1 MSESNRSRSLWR
13 HRDFMKLWTAQ
24 TISQFG
30 TQVTLLALPLAAV
43 LVLDASPFQ
52 VGLLTTLEYLP
63 FLLVGLPAGV
73 WVDRLPRRPILI
85 AGDVLRAV
93 TLASVPIAYLLDA
106 LSMRQLYVVALVTG
120 IGTVFFDIADQAFLP
135 SLVGRDR
142 LVQAN
147 GRLEMSRSGAQLAG
161 PGIAGFLVEWVRA
174 PMAIALDAI
183 SYVFSA
189 FFLAAILST
198 KGRPAVAEGNR
209 RSMRSEIGEGLR
221 YVFRHRLLLPIAAC
235 TSTSNL
241 FGSMLLAVLI
251 LFAVR
256 ELGLSPGEIGII
268 FAIGNGGFLLGAVA
282 AAPLAKL
289 LDLGRAIIAC
299 AIVFGASNLLIPL
312 ASPSTA
318 APLLVGAMFLMGF
331 GGTAYNV
338 NQVSLRQA
346 ITPERMLG
354 RMNATMRFLVWGT
367 MPIGAFVGGILGNA
381 IGLRPTVWVAAI
393 GGTLAF
399 IPPLLSPVRRLERV
413 PDIEPEPGAVASPP
427 QPIQMPSD
435 VAAP

>member
-1 MSESNRSRSLWR
+1 MSERRPSSSLWR
-13 HRDFMKLWTAQ
+13 NRNFLKLWTAQ

-43 LVLDASPFQ
+43 LVLDATPFQ

-85 AGDVLRAV
+85 AGDVLRAL
-93 TLASVPIAYLLDA
+93 TLGSVPIAYQLDA
-106 LSMRQLYVVALVTG
+106 LSVTQLYVVAFLTG

-147 GRLEMSRSGAQLAG
+147 GRLEMTRSGAQLAG
-161 PGIAGFLVEWVRA
+161 PGIAGFLIEWVRA
-174 PMAIALDAI
+174 PMAIALDAM
-183 SYVFSA
+183 SYVLSS
-189 FFLAAILST
+189 FFLAAIPRT
-198 KGRPAVAEGNR
+198 KRPTPTAGAGR
-209 RSMRSEIGEGLR
+209 RSMRADIGEGLR
-221 YVFRHRLLLPIAAC
+221 YVFRHPLLLPIAGC
-235 TSTSNL
+235 TATSNL
-241 FGSMLLAVLI
+241 FSSMLLAVLI

-268 FAIGNGGFLLGAVA
+268 FAIGNVGFLVGAVA
-282 AAPLAKL
+282 AARVAKVL
-289 LDLGRAIIAC
+289 RLGRAIVVC
-299 AIVFGASNLLIPL
+299 AMVSGASNLLIPL

-318 APLLVGAMFLMGF
+318 APLLVGAMFLMGL
-331 GGTAYNV
+331 GGTVYNV

-346 ITPERMLG
+346 ITPEKILG

-367 MPIGAFVGGILGNA
+367 MPIGAFVGGILGNT
-381 IGLRPTVWVAAI
+381 IGLRPTVWVEI
-393 GGTLAF
+393 GRAH
-399 IPPLLSPVRRLERV
+399 V
-413 PDIEPEPGAVASPP
+413 
-427 QPIQMPSD
+427 
-435 VAAP
+435 